1 MNLELNSIVED
12 MKSRRN
18 ANPNSLNPYDVNN
31 YNIAQMAH
39 LLALL
44 AEENAK
50 SSRKIEKLTNV
61 LIGLTIVIALL
72 TAVLVFFEFR
82 TENKKIDQNYNFKT
96 EQTQQNKQSN
106 VTKK

>member
-1 MNLELNSIVED
+1 MNTEINSIVKN
-12 MKSRRN
+12 MKSKCK
-18 ANPNSLNPYDVNN
+18 ATPNPLNNSDVNN
-31 YNIAQMAH
+31 YELAQMAH
-39 LLALL
+39 LLSLL

-61 LIGLTIVIALL
+61 LIGLTIVIAFL
-72 TAVLVFFEFR
+72 TAVLVFFDFP
-82 TENKKIDQNYNFKT
+82 TENKKINQNYNFKT